1 MSIETWPEQPARGTS
16 GTSGG
21 HTDQPQIYQ
30 AVDIRSDHYVT
41 CPAVGRTQEARRAE
55 TRRLLLDAA
64 TDLFARQGYHATS
77 VEAVAAAADR
87 TTGALYNHFGGKSGL
102 LVALLEDWIAQTV
115 AGLTAGLRGVPDL
128 NGRLAG
134 MWTGLIASDDASAD
148 AWLLLEFELW
158 LHAVRD
164 PEIGQI
170 GAERFRQMRT
180 GLAGALED
188 WAIEFGF
195 HLPGPSDEVASQLIA
210 LLTGMAFQHRLDPDA
225 ISTGAVLAGL
235 RRLLELTPEPARLT
249 I

>member
-1 MSIETWPEQPARGTS
+1 
-16 GTSGG
+16 
-21 HTDQPQIYQ
+21 
-30 AVDIRSDHYVT
+30 
-41 CPAVGRTQEARRAE
+41 
-55 TRRLLLDAA
+55 
-64 TDLFARQGYHATS
+64 
-77 VEAVAAAADR
+77 
-87 TTGALYNHFGGKSGL
+87 
-102 LVALLEDWIAQTV
+102 
-115 AGLTAGLRGVPDL
+115 
-128 NGRLAG
+128 

-210 LLTGMAFQHRLDPDA
+210 LLTGMAFQHRLDPVA

-249 I
+249 T